1 MSSTLAN
8 PPEMFR
14 LPSYIIQIGR
24 IGIQSN
30 FPPDKFRC
38 LFATNLACFFHL
50 TTTLPYVFLFAAYSA
65 WMLSGLALAL
75 CLAYP
80 ISFLLMVKQRYT
92 IARFCM
98 LGSITSAVF
107 VFSILLG
114 EPSRLETTL
123 LYTVAAPAIFFS
135 VREFKLLALA
145 VLWPV
150 IAYTLL
156 HTGAYQ
162 WFNPFP
168 LTQAQ
173 IDIFKVMI
181 TATTAALILLPIV
194 LLLKTQ
200 VDTEQALIQAKEKA
214 EFSSRAKSEFLATVS
229 HELRT
234 PLNGLLGT
242 LELIE
247 SGNLSSDQKENLS
260 VARTSGHLLRTVIAD
275 ILDFSRFEKG
285 LIALESKPVSLPDL
299 VRRSLAG
306 FKMQADDKRLQLSMS
321 VDGDFPILLGDSS
334 RLQQIVTNLVGN
346 AIKFTD
352 QGQITVRL
360 SLRPSELDR
369 LPIVIEVADTGIG
382 IPADK
387 VEKLFEPFTQAHRNL
402 RPDTGGCGLGLSICH
417 RLATLMDGSI
427 SVSTQEGK
435 GSVFTVQLLLPVQ
448 AHPSQK
454 PVETKWAFPSV
465 EPAELKAGKVL
476 LVEDI
481 AVNRMVATKFLNRLG
496 LEVDIAEDGKQ
507 GVEAYRKGHYDWIFM
522 DCQMPVMD
530 GFEATREIKRL
541 ARAGLGPQNPVIIAL
556 TANAQPEDKEK
567 CLRSGMDGFLEKPIS
582 MESLQQALQ
591 QVYVPPNPTV
601 VTV

>member
-1 MSSTLAN
+1 
-8 PPEMFR
+8 
-14 LPSYIIQIGR
+14 
-24 IGIQSN
+24 
-30 FPPDKFRC
+30 
-38 LFATNLACFFHL
+38 
-50 TTTLPYVFLFAAYSA
+50 
-65 WMLSGLALAL
+65 
-75 CLAYP
+75 
-80 ISFLLMVKQRYT
+80 
-92 IARFCM
+92 
-98 LGSITSAVF
+98 
-107 VFSILLG
+107 
-114 EPSRLETTL
+114 
-123 LYTVAAPAIFFS
+123 
-135 VREFKLLALA
+135 
-145 VLWPV
+145 
-150 IAYTLL
+150 
-156 HTGAYQ
+156 
-162 WFNPFP
+162 
-168 LTQAQ
+168 
-173 IDIFKVMI
+173 
-181 TATTAALILLPIV
+181 
-194 LLLKTQ
+194 
-200 VDTEQALIQAKEKA
+200 
-214 EFSSRAKSEFLATVS
+214 
-229 HELRT
+229 
-234 PLNGLLGT
+234 
-242 LELIE
+242 
-247 SGNLSSDQKENLS
+247 
-260 VARTSGHLLRTVIAD
+260 
-275 ILDFSRFEKG
+275 
-285 LIALESKPVSLPDL
+285 
-299 VRRSLAG
+299 
-306 FKMQADDKRLQLSMS
+306 
-321 VDGDFPILLGDSS
+321 
-334 RLQQIVTNLVGN
+334 
-346 AIKFTD
+346 
-352 QGQITVRL
+352 
-360 SLRPSELDR
+360 
-369 LPIVIEVADTGIG
+369 
-382 IPADK
+382 